1 MTVQKGN
8 IKVITPTNRN
18 SSKQHDEPIRTLAIT
33 CSLFKSRVQCVIAF
47 GFASHWLKTWR
58 EIFRPVIKCSNRIP
72 RNNFRQS
79 FEKYIKHHQNPWS
92 YEGDSAIPS
101 LNKWRL
107 LNTRIKSFAF
117 LCLTLRIVGGKVSTK
132 SLRAASSDCFPS
144 SSCLLLHE

>member
-1 MTVQKGN
+1 MTVKKGN
-8 IKVITPTNRN
+8 IKEITPTNRN

-79 FEKYIKHHQNPWS
+79 FEKYTKHHQNPWS
-92 YEGDSAIPS
+92 YQGDSAIPPFEQVTSVEYTHQEFHFPLFDAAYCGREGEHQVSNGSRIGLFS
-101 LNKWRL
+101 LFIFYPF
-107 LNTRIKSFAF
+107 T
-117 LCLTLRIVGGKVSTK
+117 
-132 SLRAASSDCFPS
+132 
-144 SSCLLLHE
+144 